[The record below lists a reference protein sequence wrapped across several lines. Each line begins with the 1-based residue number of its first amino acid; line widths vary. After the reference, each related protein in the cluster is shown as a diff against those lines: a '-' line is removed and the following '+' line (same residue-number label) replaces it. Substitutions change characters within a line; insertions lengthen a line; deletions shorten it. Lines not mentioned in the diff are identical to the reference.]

1 MLMKKLLA
9 LFCLYSAAGIAAL
22 CGAETV
28 VRFHTSLG
36 DIDVLMDTTNAP
48 KTVANFLSYVNGGD
62 YTNSIFH
69 RSVPGFIIQGGG
81 YYISNGQLLEITAQ
95 PPVVNEYKDSNVR
108 GTIAMAKTANNVNSA
123 TDEWFFNLIDN
134 SSNLNNQDGGFTAFG
149 TIIDNQGLAVMDAI
163 AALQTVDASGSFGSA
178 FTNLPV
184 INYSGNLTTDNLVYV
199 DSITVQPA
207 PEFFTGETALG
218 NGVYYLAFPSGH
230 YFGYFGYL
238 NDPHYI
244 YHLDMGYEYVFN
256 ANDNK
261 SGVYL
266 YDFKSNGFFYTS
278 PTFPFPYLYDFT
290 LKTVLYYYPDPK
302 NAGHYN
308 TNGVRYFYRFDTGK
322 TISK

>member
-9 LFCLYSAAGIAAL
+9 FLCLYSATGIAAV

-36 DIDVLMDTTNAP
+36 DIDVQLDTTNAP
-48 KTVANFLSYVNGGD
+48 NTVSNFLSYVNGGD

-69 RSVPGFIIQGGG
+69 RSIPGFIIQGGG
-81 YYISNGQLLEITAQ
+81 YYITNGSIQMIAAQ

-108 GTIAMAKTANNVNSA
+108 GTIAMAKLANDANSA
-123 TDEWFFNLIDN
+123 TNEWFFNLADN
-134 SSNLNNQDGGFTAFG
+134 SNSLNDQDGGFTVFG
-149 TIIDNQGLAVMDAI
+149 TIINSQGLAVMDAI
-163 AALQTVDASGSFGSA
+163 AALETIDASSSLGSA

-184 INYSGNLTTDNLVYV
+184 IDYSGNLTANNLVYV
-199 DSITVQPA
+199 NSITVQPA
-207 PEFFTGETALG
+207 PEFFTGETALS

-230 YFGYFGYL
+230 YFGYFSYL
-238 NDPHYI
+238 TDPHYV
-244 YHLDMGYEYVFN
+244 YHFDMGYEYVFD

-290 LKTVLYYYPDPK
+290 LHTVLYYYPDPK

-322 TISK
+322 IISK